1 MLEKQTHELS
11 GLKPTADLLYVLDG
25 GICWLCEKH
34 IEPDQMSLDHIVPK
48 YWLGPKLRSYK
59 SWFNSSISHKKC
71 NRVRGCP
78 MPRPG
83 SLRWD
88 RLIEEDMRFAAE
100 LMKIV
105 APHWVGDLTK
115 REEMLIKTVEMR
127 DWKWNGARK

>member
-1 MLEKQTHELS
+1 
-11 GLKPTADLLYVLDG
+11 
-25 GICWLCEKH
+25 
-34 IEPDQMSLDHIVPK
+34 
-48 YWLGPKLRSYK
+48 
-59 SWFNSSISHKKC
+59 
-71 NRVRGCP
+71 